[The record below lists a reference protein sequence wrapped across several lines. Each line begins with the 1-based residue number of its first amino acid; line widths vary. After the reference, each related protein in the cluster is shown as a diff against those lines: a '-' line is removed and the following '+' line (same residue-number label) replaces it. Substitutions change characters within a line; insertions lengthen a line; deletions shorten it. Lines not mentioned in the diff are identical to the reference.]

1 MSTSDRR
8 DDLVGENGERMHPD
22 ASDLLHDEGTRI
34 VRRED
39 GKDYAPLSTRLARW
53 ALYGALVIPVWFAI
67 AALGHKIGLWGL
79 GFAFGTMV
87 IGLGP
92 WLLGLVALLALIAL
106 VWNGLKRRRG
116 PLLIAA
122 AALVVPIAA
131 FAMLALT
138 RAEAQSHPIHDVT
151 TNPNDPPGFSP
162 RMMVLR
168 EAAGANELRAY
179 REPIDTLG
187 GRTTAEVNRTL
198 YGELQPLV
206 TAVSPARAMAAAAEA
221 MREAGFDDVRTTPAL
236 GLVEGV
242 DETFW
247 FGFEDDVVVRV
258 RAVEDGGSV
267 VDIRSVS
274 RVGQS
279 DLGTNA
285 ERVEELRA
293 GIAGR
298 LSPGA
303 ADRT

>member
-1 MSTSDRR
+1 
-8 DDLVGENGERMHPD
+8 
-22 ASDLLHDEGTRI
+22 
-34 VRRED
+34 
-39 GKDYAPLSTRLARW
+39 
-53 ALYGALVIPVWFAI
+53 
-67 AALGHKIGLWGL
+67 
-79 GFAFGTMV
+79 
-87 IGLGP
+87 
-92 WLLGLVALLALIAL
+92 
-106 VWNGLKRRRG
+106 
-116 PLLIAA
+116 
-122 AALVVPIAA
+122 
-131 FAMLALT
+131 
-138 RAEAQSHPIHDVT
+138 
-151 TNPNDPPGFSP
+151 
-162 RMMVLR
+162 
-168 EAAGANELRAY
+168 
-179 REPIDTLG
+179 
-187 GRTTAEVNRTL
+187 
-198 YGELQPLV
+198 
-206 TAVSPARAMAAAAEA
+206 MAAAAEA